1 MSSNLNWRIVDLV
14 APGAR
19 QPGRHGQPREL
30 AKIQAGPAPLD
41 AARRRYLLA
50 LAGLPLAAL
59 ANPVLEAPWPGLRR
73 WGQGEFSRFG
83 FRVYR
88 ATLWAGDDLRRPPLA
103 LRLDYHR
110 ALRGSQIVDASLRE
124 MRALGTGEAALA
136 RWAPRL
142 AALFPDVRAGDYIV
156 GVHRG
161 DAAWFAHNGRYLGE
175 IAETAFAEAFFAI
188 WLDPRTSEPG
198 LRQALLRP
206 AED

>member
-19 QPGRHGQPREL
+19 LPGCHGQPPHA
-30 AKIQAGPAPLD
+30 AKMPALD

-50 LAGLPLAAL
+50 LAGLPLTTL
-59 ANPVLEAPWPGLRR
+59 ASPALEAPWPGLRR

-103 LRLDYHR
+103 LRLDYYR
-110 ALRGSQIVDASLRE
+110 AIRSSQIVDASLRE
-124 MRALGTGEAALA
+124 MRALGTHEAELE
-136 RWAPRL
+136 RWGARL
-142 AALFPDVRAGDYIV
+142 ASLLPDVRPGDYIV

-161 DAAWFAHNGRYLGE
+161 DAAWFAHNGRFLGE
-175 IAETAFAEAFFAI
+175 IAEAAFADAFFAI
-188 WLDPRTSEPG
+188 WLDPRTSEPE

-206 AED
+206 PGA

>member
-19 QPGRHGQPREL
+19 QPGGHGQPPNP
-30 AKIQAGPAPLD
+30 AKMPVLD

-50 LAGLPLAAL
+50 FAGLPLAAF
-59 ANPVLEAPWPGLRR
+59 ADPVLESPWPGLRR

-83 FRVYR
+83 FRIYR

-110 ALRGSQIVDASLRE
+110 AIRSSQIVDASLRE
-124 MRALGTGEAALA
+124 MRTLGTSEVALE
-136 RWAPRL
+136 RWGARL
-142 AALFPDVRAGDYIV
+142 AALLPDVRPGDYIV

-161 DAAWFAHNGRYLGE
+161 DAAWFAHNGRFLGE
-175 IAETAFAEAFFAI
+175 IAEAAFADAFFAI

-198 LRQALLRP
+198 LRQALLGS
-206 AED
+206 AGG